1 MMRWLRWL
9 ITLMPFALIATSA
22 AGQLSCTVSA
32 PTMSLGV
39 YTGAIL
45 TPGASPMTVTCLILT
60 PYTVAL
66 NAGVGVG
73 ATTTTREMTGPGS
86 GTLSYRMF
94 QNTSRTTN
102 WGNTVG
108 IDTVAGTGT
117 GSAQTLQIYPQVA
130 AGQTAASGTYTDTIT
145 IRVTGLLGTVTTTF
159 TVTATVPATC
169 TISASALSFGNY
181 TGALIN
187 AASALTVNC
196 TNLATFNIGLNAGTA
211 VGATVTTRK
220 MTGPASAT
228 LNYVLFR
235 DSARTQNWGNTVGTD
250 TLTSQGTGAAVMY
263 GVYGQMAAG
272 QFGTPAIY
280 TDTIIATITY

>member
-1 MMRWLRWL
+1 MKRWLRWP
-9 ITLMPFALIATSA
+9 IALMPFALIAPIA

-32 PTMSLGV
+32 PTMNLGV
-39 YTGAIL
+39 YTGTLL
-45 TPGASPMTVTCLILT
+45 TPGATPMSVTCLILT
-60 PYTVAL
+60 AYTVAL

-86 GTLSYRMF
+86 ATLSYRMF
-94 QNTSRTTN
+94 QNSSRTTN

-117 GSAQTLQIYPQVA
+117 SSAQTLQIYPQVA
-130 AGQTAASGTYTDTIT
+130 AGQTIAPGTYTDTIT
-145 IRVTGLLGTVTTTF
+145 ISVNGLLGTVTTTF

-169 TISASALSFGNY
+169 TISASALSFGSY

-187 AASALTVNC
+187 AASALTVTC

-211 VGATVTTRK
+211 TGATVTTRM
-220 MTGPASAT
+220 MTSPASAT

-250 TLTSQGTGAAVMY
+250 TLVSQGTGAAVMY

>member
-1 MMRWLRWL
+1 MRRWLRLL
-9 ITLMPFALIATSA
+9 ITLMPLALIAPFA

-32 PTMSLGV
+32 PTMTLGV
-39 YTGAIL
+39 YTGALL
-45 TPGASPMTVTCLILT
+45 TPGATPMTVTCLILT
-60 PYTVAL
+60 GYTVAL

-73 ATTTTREMTGPGS
+73 ATTTTREMTGPG
-86 GTLSYRMF
+86 GAELSYRMF
-94 QNTSRTTN
+94 QNASHTTN

-117 GSAQTLQIYPQVA
+117 SGPQTLQIYPQVA
-130 AGQTAASGTYTDTIT
+130 AGQTVAPGTYTDTIT
-145 IRVTGLLGTVTTTF
+145 ISVAGLLGTVTTTF

-169 TISASALSFGNY
+169 TISASALNFGNY

-187 AASALTVNC
+187 AASALTVTC

-211 VGATVTTRK
+211 TGATVTTRK
-220 MTGPASAT
+220 MTSPAAAT
-228 LNYVLFR
+228 LNYLLFR
-235 DSARTQNWGNTVGTD
+235 DSARTLNWGNTVGTD
-250 TLTSQGTGAAVMY
+250 TLTAQGTGAAVMY
-263 GVYGQMAAG
+263 GVYGQMPAG